1 VKVTNPDG
9 QSGTL
14 LRAFV
19 FESDTVSLS
28 LPNTGGAQW
37 DVVQVPINAANVA
50 GLAAADFTVTFNA
63 SVLRGR
69 GARPGSLTSGW
80 SLAVNTNTAGQL
92 RLSLANPGAPVSGDG
107 TIALIELEVIGAPG
121 SSSPLQ
127 LANVSLN
134 SGAMKVQAQDG
145 TFAVALAYKVTGNTR
160 FWNGGRVVSGVQLTL
175 EGDRVFSGQ
184 SDATGAYTVPGAP
197 TGRYVLTPVKSDQVA
212 GISAFDASLVLQHAV
227 GLTNLTG
234 SAAMAGDVDKSGRID
249 AMDAFYILQK
259 SVQLIELPFPGAGV
273 VWDFSPPTRSYPS
286 LNTDLSG
293 QDFTAILLGDV
304 SGNWGSGGG
313 AGLLS
318 VDQGPAVAT
327 ASALHDPSS
336 SRGDEALTSNSAI
349 GNSSRARVE
358 PRPPGSLPLPN
369 ANPQSAIRNPQSE
382 VTVGLRTFT
391 TRSGETKVW
400 LLVKATQ
407 PVIYSVDVLLDY
419 DSGTTKVDGVQ
430 AGPLG
435 QTLAMASNT
444 NQPGVVKAAM
454 AGAIALQGV
463 GGLLV
468 LSLPQTQVDGFKIK
482 GISINEGAVPV
493 EIDSTG
499 AAFDADSDGDRH
511 SDWEEIRAGTD
522 PENRQSVFAIK
533 GAAFNPDMSRT
544 VTWAAVP
551 GKVYQLQFKNSVLD
565 AAWMDAGGE
574 VVASGTSASQNDL
587 TASQSRQRI
596 YRVVLVE

>member
-1 VKVTNPDG
+1 
-9 QSGTL
+9 
-14 LRAFV
+14 
-19 FESDTVSLS
+19 
-28 LPNTGGAQW
+28 
-37 DVVQVPINAANVA
+37 
-50 GLAAADFTVTFNA
+50 
-63 SVLRGR
+63 
-69 GARPGSLTSGW
+69 
-80 SLAVNTNTAGQL
+80 
-92 RLSLANPGAPVSGDG
+92 
-107 TIALIELEVIGAPG
+107 
-121 SSSPLQ
+121 
-127 LANVSLN
+127 
-134 SGAMKVQAQDG
+134 
-145 TFAVALAYKVTGNTR
+145 
-160 FWNGGRVVSGVQLTL
+160 
-175 EGDRVFSGQ
+175 
-184 SDATGAYTVPGAP
+184 
-197 TGRYVLTPVKSDQVA
+197 
-212 GISAFDASLVLQHAV
+212 
-227 GLTNLTG
+227 
-234 SAAMAGDVDKSGRID
+234 
-249 AMDAFYILQK
+249 
-259 SVQLIELPFPGAGV
+259 
-273 VWDFSPPTRSYPS
+273 
-286 LNTDLSG
+286 
-293 QDFTAILLGDV
+293 
-304 SGNWGSGGG
+304 
-313 AGLLS
+313 
-318 VDQGPAVAT
+318 
-327 ASALHDPSS
+327 
-336 SRGDEALTSNSAI
+336 
-349 GNSSRARVE
+349 
-358 PRPPGSLPLPN
+358 
-369 ANPQSAIRNPQSE
+369 
-382 VTVGLRTFT
+382 
-391 TRSGETKVW
+391 VW

-419 DSGTTKVDGVQ
+419 DSGTTKVEGVQ